1 MKPRSS
7 PGVLAVRVSHAIM
20 NVIFD
25 LLFFP
30 FRSLPPMIALGAMS
44 VATGVVMLLI
54 FRYLSNQKGIKAVKN
69 RITAHL
75 LEIGLFKDDP
85 LLMMGAQW
93 RMLCATLAY
102 MKHAFIPF
110 VVMLIPFILLMLQL
124 NFYFGY
130 RPLRPGESAIVTLKW
145 NNQIPWNERA
155 VRILVPEGLAIE
167 TPALRIAG
175 GTEVDW
181 RLRAK
186 HEGKFELVFQI
197 AGQSLSKEVLVTDRL
212 TRVSPARRRANLLE
226 MMVPRGEPP
235 LPRSAPIEVIE
246 IRYRP
251 MSFSVF
257 GWHVH
262 WVVLFFVFSLLAAYT
277 LRGPF
282 RVEI

>member
-1 MKPRSS
+1 M
-7 PGVLAVRVSHAIM
+7 RVFHAIM

-25 LLFFP
+25 LLFYP
-30 FRSLPPMIALGAMS
+30 FRSLPSVVALGAMS
-44 VATGVVMLLI
+44 VATGVVMLLT

-130 RPLRPGESAIVTLKW
+130 RPLRPGESAIVSLKW

-186 HEGKFELVFQI
+186 HEGKFEIIFQI
-197 AGQSLSKEVLVTDRL
+197 AAQALRKEVLVADHL
-212 TRVSPARRRANLLE
+212 TRVSPERKRANLLE
-226 MMVPRGEPP
+226 AVFAGGEAP
-235 LPRSAPIEVIE
+235 LPENVSIEAIEV
-246 IRYRP
+246 RYRP

-262 WVVLFFVFSLLAAYT
+262 WVVLFFVFSLVAAYT
-277 LRGPF
+277 LRGLF

>member
-1 MKPRSS
+1 VKSRSS
-7 PGVLAVRVSHAIM
+7 PGVLAVRVFHAIM

-25 LLFFP
+25 LLFYP
-30 FRSLPPMIALGAMS
+30 FRSLPSVIALGAVS
-44 VATGVVMLLI
+44 FTAGIVTLLT

-69 RITAHL
+69 RIMAHL

-85 LLMMGAQW
+85 VAIVGAQW
-93 RMLCATLAY
+93 RMLSATFAY
-102 MKHAFIPF
+102 VRYAFTPF
-110 VVMLIPFILLMLQL
+110 VVMLIPFIILILQL
-124 NFYFGY
+124 NFYFAY

-145 NNQIPWNERA
+145 NNQIPWNERT
-155 VRILVPEGLAIE
+155 VRILAPEGLAIE

-175 GTEVDW
+175 GTEMNW

-186 HEGKFELVFQI
+186 HEGKFELIFQTPDQ
-197 AGQSLSKEVLVTDRL
+197 ALGKEVLVTERL
-212 TRVSPARRRANLLE
+212 ARVSPTRRRANLLE
-226 MMVPRGEPP
+226 AVFAGGEAP
-235 LPRSAPIEVIE
+235 LPQNVQIEVIE
-246 IRYRP
+246 VRYRP

-257 GWHVH
+257 GWNVH